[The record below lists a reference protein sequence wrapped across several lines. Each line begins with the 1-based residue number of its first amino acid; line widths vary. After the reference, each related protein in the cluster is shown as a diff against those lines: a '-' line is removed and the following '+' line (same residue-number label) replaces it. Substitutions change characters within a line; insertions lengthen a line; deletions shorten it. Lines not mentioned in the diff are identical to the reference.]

1 MTRIGIFIEL
11 IHDDSWT
18 QKHGQYREGD
28 PDLHDYVG
36 TMFYHGKCRFNKQP
50 GWCTELTFA
59 LTTEGRFAL
68 AEEHLL
74 VGTDQSAEL
83 LGKVAAQWSEAE
95 GLPSGGLFIARVI
108 FQ

>member
-50 GWCTELTFA
+50 G
-59 LTTEGRFAL
+59 
-68 AEEHLL
+68 
-74 VGTDQSAEL
+74 
-83 LGKVAAQWSEAE
+83 
-95 GLPSGGLFIARVI
+95 
-108 FQ
+108 